1 MRRTECVGDEA
12 MKSGGRAAARPGR
25 GAVAAL
31 TLACMAVAAAGPS
44 ASAMSAL
51 SAAVAP
57 AGAPSAAATPESSRG
72 SLRAGSFAVSSP
84 DGVEEFFIVS
94 SLDPARGRI
103 VVKRP
108 TEVTVTLRVNA
119 ETRYRDEQ
127 GRALALASLRAG
139 STAYIAYRQD
149 AGGGATARLVRLAP
163 MTVEVLH
170 QRYLNPI
177 LPPR

>member
-1 MRRTECVGDEA
+1 
-12 MKSGGRAAARPGR
+12 MKSGGRSAARPGR

-31 TLACMAVAAAGPS
+31 TLACMAVAGAGPS

-51 SAAVAP
+51 SAMSAAVAP
-57 AGAPSAAATPESSRG
+57 AGAPSAAATPESARG

-139 STAYIAYRQD
+139 STAYIAYRLD